1 MRPPSWFWPPAALV
15 AAGWLAAAIVAAAAG
30 DYDEAPAW
38 LLLANQLVLL
48 PAAVVSAY
56 LIGWSLGGRLLAA
69 WFGAVLVLLP
79 LAGWAFALA
88 PFRDTYVD
96 RVLVHAYGLSDDGRF
111 AAGALLLVAACLTV
125 RSLAGDAR
133 LAAAAGAAAGAAVLV
148 EPSASLFLVGPL
160 LAYVA
165 ARSPRQLAVF
175 AAVAA
180 PLALATLLLRDVE
193 PGLEVSW
200 DGFSANMAGLREY
213 LWSNRVLQWLPIAGA
228 VGLARRSVPVALL
241 VGGWFGAFALAEGAS
256 PNLPVGDGRF
266 LAAFVPALP
275 AFALL
280 AAAIPLLVPGV
291 PARLGARVATR

>member
-1 MRPPSWFWPPAALV
+1 VRLPSAWWPPAALV
-15 AAGWLAAAIVAAAAG
+15 AAAWLAAAVVSVAAG

-38 LLLANQLVLL
+38 LLLANQLVLA
-48 PAAVVSAY
+48 PAAVVAAY
-56 LIGWSLGGRLLAA
+56 GLGWSLGGRALAA

-79 LAGWAFALA
+79 LAGWVFALE

-111 AAGALLLVAACLTV
+111 AAGAVLLVASLLVV
-125 RSLAGDAR
+125 RSLAGDLR
-133 LAAAAGAAAGAAVLV
+133 LAAASGVAAGAAILV
-148 EPSASLFLVGPL
+148 EPSAALFLVGPA
-160 LAYVA
+160 LAYLA
-165 ARSPRQLAVF
+165 AGAPRPLAAF
-175 AAVAA
+175 AVAA
-180 PLALATLLLRDVE
+180 VPLVVVTLLVRDVD
-193 PGLEVSW
+193 PGLDVSW
-200 DGFSANMAGLREY
+200 NAFSDNMAGLREY

-228 VGLARRSVPVALL
+228 IGLARRSIPVALL

-291 PARLGARVATR
+291 PARLGARVAAR